1 MRFSETKTFLIT
13 VLVYALGYA
22 SQACTISLSG
32 ATLDPE
38 LKTFYIGNFT
48 NNAENALPSLAQR
61 LTEDLKDKVRSESR
75 LVLNEEDPDIE
86 FKGTLVDYRIS
97 AEAPRTGES
106 TAINRLTI
114 TLAVTYINH
123 RKNVEI
129 WQKNF
134 SFFYDFSSSIDFS
147 SVQETA
153 NKAISRQLMEDIFNA
168 AFSNW

>member
-1 MRFSETKTFLIT
+1 MNLKLVGILALSMLIS
-13 VLVYALGYA
+13 V
-22 SQACTISLSG
+22 SIFQSCTISLSG

-38 LKTFYIGNFT
+38 LKTFYIPNFT
-48 NNAENALPSLAQR
+48 NNAENALPSLSQK
-61 LTEDLKDKVRSESR
+61 LTEDLKDKVRAESR
-75 LVLNEEDPDIE
+75 LVLSEEEPDIE
-86 FKGTLVDYRIS
+86 FRGTLVDYRIT

-114 TLAVTYINH
+114 TLAISYFNN
-123 RKNVEI
+123 RKNTEI

-134 SFFYDFSSSIDFS
+134 SFFYDFSSVIDFS

-153 NKAISRQLMEDIFNA
+153 NKAISKQIMEDIFNA

>member
-1 MRFSETKTFLIT
+1 MKITFPVFFILGLIIIT
-13 VLVYALGYA
+13 PIIN
-22 SQACTISLSG
+22 SCTISLSG

-38 LKTFYIGNFT
+38 LKTFYIPNFT

-61 LTEDLKDKVRSESR
+61 LTENLKDKVRAESR
-75 LVLNEEDPDIE
+75 LVLSETEPDIE
-86 FKGTLVDYRIS
+86 FRGTLVDYRIT

-114 TLAVTYINH
+114 TLAITYFNN
-123 RKNVEI
+123 RKNVEV

-134 SFFYDFSSSIDFS
+134 SFFYDFSSAIDFS

-153 NKAISRQLMEDIFNA
+153 NKAISKQLMEDIFNA

>member
-1 MRFSETKTFLIT
+1 MKLKLVGILTLCLLIM
-13 VLVYALGYA
+13 V
-22 SQACTISLSG
+22 SIFQSCTISLSG

-38 LKTFYIGNFT
+38 LKTFYIPNFT
-48 NNAENALPSLAQR
+48 NNAENALPSLSQR
-61 LTEDLKDKVRSESR
+61 LTEDLKDKVRAESR
-75 LVLNEEDPDIE
+75 LVLSEEIPDIE
-86 FKGTLVDYRIS
+86 FRGTLVDYRIT

-114 TLAVTYINH
+114 TLAISYFNN
-123 RKNVEI
+123 RKNTEI

-134 SFFYDFSSSIDFS
+134 SFFYDFSSVIDFS

-153 NKAISRQLMEDIFNA
+153 NKAISKQIMEDIFNA

>member
-1 MRFSETKTFLIT
+1 MRITFPVFFILGLIIIT
-13 VLVYALGYA
+13 PIIN
-22 SQACTISLSG
+22 SCTISLSG

-38 LKTFYIGNFT
+38 LKTFYIPNFT

-61 LTEDLKDKVRSESR
+61 LTENLKDKVRAESR
-75 LVLNEEDPDIE
+75 LVLSETEPDIE
-86 FKGTLVDYRIS
+86 FRGTLVDYRIT

-114 TLAVTYINH
+114 TLAITYFNN
-123 RKNVEI
+123 RKNVEV

-134 SFFYDFSSSIDFS
+134 SFFYDFSSAIDFS

-153 NKAISRQLMEDIFNA
+153 NKAISKQLMEDIFNA

>member
-1 MRFSETKTFLIT
+1 MKLKLVGILTLSLLIM
-13 VLVYALGYA
+13 V
-22 SQACTISLSG
+22 SIFQSCTISLSG

-38 LKTFYIGNFT
+38 LKTFYIPNFT
-48 NNAENALPSLAQR
+48 NNAENALPSLSQR
-61 LTEDLKDKVRSESR
+61 LTEDLKDKVRAESR
-75 LVLNEEDPDIE
+75 LVLSEEEPDIE
-86 FKGTLVDYRIS
+86 FRGTLVDYRIT

-114 TLAVTYINH
+114 TLAISYFNN
-123 RKNVEI
+123 RKNTEI

-147 SVQETA
+147 SVQEAA
-153 NKAISRQLMEDIFNA
+153 NKAISKQIMEDIFNA

>member
-1 MRFSETKTFLIT
+1 MRITFPVFFILGLIIIT
-13 VLVYALGYA
+13 PIIN
-22 SQACTISLSG
+22 SCTISLSG

-38 LKTFYIGNFT
+38 LKTFYIPNFT
-48 NNAENALPSLAQR
+48 NNAENALPSLSQR
-61 LTEDLKDKVRSESR
+61 LTEDLKDKVRAESR
-75 LVLNEEDPDIE
+75 LVLSETEPDIE
-86 FKGTLVDYRIS
+86 FRGTLVDYRIT

-114 TLAVTYINH
+114 TLAITYFNN
-123 RKNVEI
+123 RKNVEV

-134 SFFYDFSSSIDFS
+134 SFFYDFSSAIDFS

-153 NKAISRQLMEDIFNA
+153 NKAISKQLMEDIFNA

>member
-1 MRFSETKTFLIT
+1 MKITFPVFFILGLIIIT
-13 VLVYALGYA
+13 PIIN
-22 SQACTISLSG
+22 SCTISLSG

-38 LKTFYIGNFT
+38 LKTFYIPNFT

-61 LTEDLKDKVRSESR
+61 LTENLKDKVRAESR
-75 LVLNEEDPDIE
+75 LVLSETEPDIE
-86 FKGTLVDYRIS
+86 FRGTLVDYRIT
-97 AEAPRTGES
+97 AEAPRTGEN

-114 TLAVTYINH
+114 TLAITYFNN
-123 RKNVEI
+123 RKNVEV

-134 SFFYDFSSSIDFS
+134 SFFYDFSSAIDFS

-153 NKAISRQLMEDIFNA
+153 NKAISKQLMEDIFNA

>member
-1 MRFSETKTFLIT
+1 MKLKLLGILTLCLLIM
-13 VLVYALGYA
+13 VSLFQ
-22 SQACTISLSG
+22 SCTISLSG

-38 LKTFYIGNFT
+38 LKTFYIPNFT
-48 NNAENALPSLAQR
+48 NNAENALPSLSQR
-61 LTEDLKDKVRSESR
+61 LTEDLKDKVRAESR
-75 LVLNEEDPDIE
+75 LVLSEEEPDIE
-86 FKGTLVDYRIS
+86 FRGTLVDYRIT

-114 TLAVTYINH
+114 TLAISYFNN
-123 RKNVEI
+123 RKNTEI

-153 NKAISRQLMEDIFNA
+153 NKAISKQIMEDIFNA

>member
-1 MRFSETKTFLIT
+1 MKPNISPLFLFISF
-13 VLVYALGYA
+13 LLLPIY
-22 SQACTISLSG
+22 QCCTISLSG

-38 LKTFYIGNFT
+38 LKTFYIPNFT
-48 NNAENALPSLAQR
+48 NNAENALPSLSQR
-61 LTEDLKDKVRSESR
+61 LTEDLKDKVRAESR
-75 LVLNEEDPDIE
+75 LVLSETEPDIE
-86 FKGTLVDYRIS
+86 FRGTLVDYRIT

-114 TLAVTYINH
+114 TLAISYYNN
-123 RKNVEI
+123 RKNTEI

-134 SFFYDFSSSIDFS
+134 SFFYDFSSAIDFS

-153 NKAISRQLMEDIFNA
+153 NKAISKQLMEDIFNA